1 MSDKT
6 ISVQTSVRHNHICLS
21 TQAKLKSDTVLL
33 VKTKLM
39 SDKTLQIQSQL
50 MSDTTLSVQIWL
62 VSGSN
67 NVKSVHITCS
77 GKGCSVVTQEGIF
90 KNRYLKLVQNSK
102 YINNLAS
109 SKKSHLYKSYTC
121 KNVCLTYVYLLQNVY
136 KKFKVPYNLL
146 PVDFVLS
153 YARRGELLDYIHRLS
168 SFDEPCTK
176 WYTAE
181 IVAALEYLH
190 SKGIIHRLVQM
201 SHHSK
206 PLFLYQ
212 CFMQ

>member
-1 MSDKT
+1 
-6 ISVQTSVRHNHICLS
+6 
-21 TQAKLKSDTVLL
+21 
-33 VKTKLM
+33 M

-62 VSGSN
+62 EQCIISTYN
-67 NVKSVHITCS
+67 LQW
-77 GKGCSVVTQEGIF
+77 KGCSVVTQEGIF

-136 KKFKVPYNLL
+136 KKIKVPYNLL

>member
-62 VSGSN
+62 EQCIISTY
-67 NVKSVHITCS
+67 ILQW
-77 GKGCSVVTQEGIF
+77 KGCSVVTQEGIF
-90 KNRYLKLVQNSK
+90 KNRYLKLVQNSFNSK

-109 SKKSHLYKSYTC
+109 RKKSHLYKSYTC
-121 KNVCLTYVYLLQNVY
+121 KNVCLTYIYLLQNVY